1 VDLMGPMR
9 SESMEGKKYILVIV
23 DDYSRFTWV
32 ILLKDK
38 SEACDQ
44 AKILFKRI
52 QNEKGCV
59 IQRIR
64 SNHRR
69 EFENSCFE
77 NLCEESSIKQ
87 EFSSPITQHNG
98 VIKRKNRVIQDIAQA
113 MLHAQAILTA
123 SPHLG
128 RSYQYC
134 LSHY

>member
-59 IQRIR
+59 IQQIR
-64 SNHRR
+64 SDHRR

-77 NLCEESSIKQ
+77 KLYEESGIKQ

-98 VIKRKNRVIQDIAQA
+98 VTKRKNRVIQDIVQA
-113 MLHAQAILTA
+113 MLHGKNLAT
-123 SPHLG
+123 
-128 RSYQYC
+128 YF
-134 LSHY
+134 